1 VPLMVRAHQCFQLAL
16 VGLGTQIHPWYP
28 RAQMARRGQQART
41 VLVALDPPVHH
52 LVPEALLGRE
62 DRRDPRVRLFP
73 HRP

>member
-1 VPLMVRAHQCFQLAL
+1 
-16 VGLGTQIHPWYP
+16 
-28 RAQMARRGQQART
+28 MARRGQQART